1 MGNLQDGNPSA
12 SELSFRLSEV
22 SSHELGHAMGFYSH
36 DWGPVNFIY
45 NAFSSDLMN
54 EGQNM
59 PKSSSPEK
67 FDMTIPQNQK
77 IRDQINK
84 LPEYRPKQ

>member
-1 MGNLQDGNPSA
+1 
-12 SELSFRLSEV
+12 
-22 SSHELGHAMGFYSH
+22 
-36 DWGPVNFIY
+36 
-45 NAFSSDLMN
+45 MN

-59 PKSSSPEK
+59 PSSPEK

-77 IRDQINK
+77 ARDLINS